1 MFWMSWLSLSR
12 WHVTQSWSSIHYI
25 LTSFQEAAPRPQQT
39 SAQPHNLEKHRSL
52 PFLQGWQHG
61 AFSHR
66 MHILGAIRV
75 GNNVTSHRTSH
86 AHFNSKSSLTVALF
100 SSFANMTMAG
110 CQTNRANS
118 FHYLGGLDVCGLRE
132 LCVSKLRSPANK
144 CECACACTK
153 IGAE

>member
-1 MFWMSWLSLSR
+1 M
-12 WHVTQSWSSIHYI
+12 H
-25 LTSFQEAAPRPQQT
+25 
-39 SAQPHNLEKHRSL
+39 SL

-118 FHYLGGLDVCGLRE
+118 SHYLGGFDVCGLRKP
-132 LCVSKLRSPANK
+132 CVSKLRSLANK
-144 CECACACTK
+144 CEWSCACTK
-153 IGAE
+153 TPMTQFGPESVSPIKKDAQPPHPHTPPMTQFCPESVSSI